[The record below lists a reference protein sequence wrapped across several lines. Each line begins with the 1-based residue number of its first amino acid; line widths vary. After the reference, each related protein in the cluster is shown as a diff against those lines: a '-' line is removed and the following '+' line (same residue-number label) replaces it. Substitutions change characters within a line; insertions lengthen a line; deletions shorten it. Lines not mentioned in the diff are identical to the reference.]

1 MVGNIPE
8 KKIKLICYENLK
20 KHKFDVI
27 ILAVAHKLFIEFE
40 INKLI
45 TFLKKDGMIADLT
58 GIWRD
63 KKEIKNYWSL

>member
-1 MVGNIPE
+1 MARY
-8 KKIKLICYENLK
+8 YENLK

-45 TFLKKDGMIADLT
+45 TFLKKDGMIADLI